1 MQQWD
6 GHRPTLLCPCTWQ
19 RFAFPAS
26 HPQTLSY
33 EHITPTPT
41 QAQQD
46 GGQGIPQEG
55 PPSLH
60 TQPTSKPALL
70 PLNNALSQ
78 QSHTLGTARATP
90 SPSSPDAST
99 TLVSLERGTSG
110 ALTVPHAELLPPSA
124 PLHFQPCH
132 LHSCLTPFQG
142 HPVLSS
148 VPLGPAEQI

>member
-19 RFAFPAS
+19 RFDFPVS

-33 EHITPTPT
+33 EHVTPTPI
-41 QAQQD
+41 QAQQA
-46 GGQGIPQEG
+46 GGQGIPQER

-60 TQPTSKPALL
+60 TQPASKPALF

-78 QSHTLGTARATP
+78 QSHTLGPARATP

-110 ALTVPHAELLPPSA
+110 ALAMPHTELLPPHCISS
-124 PLHFQPCH
+124 PCH

-148 VPLGPAEQI
+148 VPLGPAQQI